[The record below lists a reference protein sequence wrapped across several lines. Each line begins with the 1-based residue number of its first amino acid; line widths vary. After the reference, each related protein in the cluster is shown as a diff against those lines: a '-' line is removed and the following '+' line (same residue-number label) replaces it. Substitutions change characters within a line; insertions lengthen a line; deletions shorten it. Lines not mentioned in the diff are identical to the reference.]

1 MMCSNNR
8 TDSSRT
14 VNTNLDMVVEV
25 VIAEDSVVDT
35 VGIPVE
41 EAKWVEV
48 EAEVI
53 TPIPLVVKSTLEMFV
68 LNRSFC

>member
-1 MMCSNNR
+1 
-8 TDSSRT
+8 
-14 VNTNLDMVVEV
+14 VVEV
-25 VIAEDSVVDT
+25 VIAGDSVLVT

-41 EAKWVEV
+41 EATWV

-68 LNRSFC
+68 LKYASY